1 MRSRG
6 KAVEERAAPAP
17 EGTPRR
23 SWSTSH
29 ARKASKEAADKRGRR
44 EKGER
49 ASQGSGNAG
58 KSRRALK
65 MMMSTQREGAA
76 AAGASTRLR

>member
-6 KAVEERAAPAP
+6 KAVDERAAPAP

-23 SWSTSH
+23 SWSTSD
-29 ARKASKEAADKRGRR
+29 ARKASEEAAGKRGRR

-49 ASQGSGNAG
+49 
-58 KSRRALK
+58 
-65 MMMSTQREGAA
+65 
-76 AAGASTRLR
+76 RLRVEAPQGRAEER